1 MRNFLKERVS
11 LTFVSAVLSI
21 FTLIAFHWPFFGHV
35 VKNVEGDFNGALIT
49 VGLVVIMLALN
60 FFFYYLVLFLGRVV
74 GKFIL
79 AFLFL
84 GNAVCLYFINTYQVL
99 VTDKM
104 MGNVFN
110 TQYSEAS
117 GFFSWHALLYVLF
130 LGILPCIYIFACRI
144 DYGKTKRF
152 FARTGLSLGLAV
164 LIALVNIQNWPWID
178 RHATQLGSLL
188 MPWSYT
194 INSIRFYNAE
204 KKRNRKEIPL
214 PDAKIVTDS
223 KDVCVLIIGESAR
236 RENFSLYGYDR
247 QTNPLLE
254 KDSVTALVADA
265 AATYTT
271 AGVKAILDHKETGKL
286 YEILPNYL
294 FRNGV
299 DVVWRTANWGEPPV
313 HIEKYYKVK
322 DIKNMYPDADTGYD
336 GVLLTGLKEDI
347 LSSSKDKML
356 VILHTSTSHGPT
368 YNKKYPAEF
377 EVFTP
382 VCTTVEMAK
391 ADKQELMNA
400 YDNTIVYTDYLVHS
414 VIEILK
420 EIPQRRSCVMFVSDH
435 GESLGEGNLYMH
447 GVPMAVAPKEQVEI
461 PFIVWTSDKN
471 MKIDPDR
478 KVGQY
483 HVFHSVMTFMGI
495 DSPIYNSE
503 LDIFADNA
511 AE

>member
-1 MRNFLKERVS
+1 MADFLKNKIS
-11 LTFVSAVLSI
+11 LTVMSAVLSV
-21 FTLIAFHWPFFGHV
+21 FTLIAYHWPFFRLV
-35 VKNVEGDFNGALIT
+35 TDNVKADLNGVLIT
-49 VGLVVIMLALN
+49 VSLVVLMLALN
-60 FFFYYLVLFLGRVV
+60 FFFYTLVLYLGRIV
-74 GKFIL
+74 GKCLL
-79 AFLFL
+79 ALLFV

-117 GFFSWHALLYVLF
+117 GFFSGQALLYILF
-130 LGILPCIYIFACRI
+130 LGILPAVYLFMQKT
-144 DYGKTKRF
+144 DYGKPKRF
-152 FARTGLSLGLAV
+152 FAGAGLSLGLAL
-164 LIALVNIQNWPWID
+164 LIAFGNMTNWPWID
-178 RHATQLGSLL
+178 RHATKLGSLL

-194 INSIRFYNAE
+194 VNSIRFYNAE
-204 KKRNRKEIPL
+204 KKRNRKAIPL
-214 PDAKIVTDS
+214 PDARIATPG

-236 RENFSLYGYDR
+236 RENFSLYGYGKP
-247 QTNPLLE
+247 TNPLLE
-254 KDSVTALVADA
+254 KDSVTALMAEA

-271 AGVKAILDHKETGKL
+271 AGVKAILDHKPTKKL

-299 DVVWRTANWGEPPV
+299 DVTWRTTNWGEPPV
-313 HIEKYYKVK
+313 HIDKYYKAK
-322 DIKNMYPDADTGYD
+322 DLQKMNPEADGKYD
-336 GVLLTGLKEDI
+336 EILLAGLKEEI
-347 LSSSKDKML
+347 LSCTKDKML

-368 YNKKYPAEF
+368 YNKKYPAKF

-391 ADKQELMNA
+391 ANPKELMNA

-414 VIEILK
+414 VIEMLK
-420 EIPQRRSCVMFVSDH
+420 DVPQRRSCVLFVSDH

-447 GVPMAVAPKEQVEI
+447 GVPMAVAPKEQIEI

-471 MKIDPDR
+471 LKIRPDQ

-483 HVFHSVMTFMGI
+483 HVFHSVLSFLGI
-495 DSPIYNSE
+495 DSPVYDQE
-503 LDIFADNA
+503 KDIFAGNKN
-511 AE
+511 

>member
-1 MRNFLKERVS
+1 MRNFVKERVS
-11 LTFVSAVLSI
+11 LARAAGELSV
-21 FTLIAFHWPFFGHV
+21 FTLIAYHWPFFSHV
-35 VKNVEGDFNGALIT
+35 VENIKADFNGVLIT
-49 VGLVVIMLALN
+49 VGLVFIMLGLN
-60 FFFYYLVLFLGRVV
+60 YFFYYLVLFLGRVV
-74 GKFIL
+74 GKGIL
-79 AFLFL
+79 GFLFL
-84 GNAVCLYFINTYQVL
+84 GNALCLYFINTYQVL

-117 GFFSWHALLYVLF
+117 GFFSWLSILYILL
-130 LGILPCIYIFACRI
+130 LGVLPCIYLFKRKI
-144 DYGKTKRF
+144 DYGKPKRF
-152 FARTGLSLGLAV
+152 FAHIGSSLGIV
-164 LIALVNIQNWPWID
+164 LVIALVNIQNWPWID

-194 INSIRFYNAE
+194 VNSIRFYNAE
-204 KKRNRKEIPL
+204 KKRNRKAIPL
-214 PDAKIVTDS
+214 PDAKIATAS

-236 RENFSLYGYDR
+236 RENFSLYGYGR
-247 QTNPLLE
+247 PTNPFLE
-254 KDSVTALVADA
+254 KDSVTALVANS

-271 AGVKAILDHKETGKL
+271 AGVKAILDYQKTNKL

-313 HIEKYYKVK
+313 HIDKYYKAK
-322 DIKNMYPDADTGYD
+322 DIKKKYPEADEKYD
-336 GVLLTGLKEDI
+336 GILLAGLKEDI
-347 LSSSKDKML
+347 LSCTKDKMF
-356 VILHTSTSHGPT
+356 VVLHTSTSHGPT

-391 ADKQELMNA
+391 ADKQELTNA

-414 VIEILK
+414 VIEILR
-420 EIPQRRSCVMFVSDH
+420 EIPERRGCVMFVSDH

-461 PFIVWTSDKN
+461 PFIVWTSDSN
-471 MKIDPDR
+471 MKVDASR
-478 KVGQY
+478 EVGQY
-483 HVFHSVMTFMGI
+483 HVFHSVLSFLGI
-495 DSPIYNSE
+495 ESPIYDGE
-503 LDIFADNA
+503 MDIFAGNKN
-511 AE
+511 

>member
-1 MRNFLKERVS
+1 MADLLKNKIS
-11 LTFVSAVLSI
+11 LTVMSAVLSV
-21 FTLIAFHWPFFGHV
+21 FTLIAYHWPFFRLV
-35 VKNVEGDFNGALIT
+35 TDNVKGDLNGVLIT
-49 VGLVVIMLALN
+49 VSLVVLMLALN
-60 FFFYYLVLFLGRVV
+60 FFFYTLVLYLGRIV
-74 GKFIL
+74 GKCLL
-79 AFLFL
+79 ALLFV

-117 GFFSWHALLYVLF
+117 GFFSGQALLYILF
-130 LGILPCIYIFACRI
+130 LGILPAVYLFMQKT
-144 DYGKTKRF
+144 DYGKPKRF
-152 FARTGLSLGLAV
+152 FAGAGLSLGLAL
-164 LIALVNIQNWPWID
+164 LIAFGNMTNWPWID
-178 RHATQLGSLL
+178 RHATKLGSLL

-194 INSIRFYNAE
+194 VNSIRFYNAE
-204 KKRNRKEIPL
+204 KKRNRKAIPL
-214 PDAKIVTDS
+214 PDARIATPG

-236 RENFSLYGYDR
+236 RENFSLYGYGKP
-247 QTNPLLE
+247 TNPLLE
-254 KDSVTALVADA
+254 KDSVTALMAEA

-271 AGVKAILDHKETGKL
+271 AGVKAILDHKPTKKL

-299 DVVWRTANWGEPPV
+299 DVTWRTTNWGEPPV
-313 HIEKYYKVK
+313 HIDKYYKAK
-322 DIKNMYPDADTGYD
+322 DLQKMNPEADGKYD
-336 GVLLTGLKEDI
+336 EILLAGLKEEI
-347 LSSSKDKML
+347 LSCTKDKML

-368 YNKKYPAEF
+368 YNKKYPAKF

-391 ADKQELMNA
+391 ANPKELMNA

-414 VIEILK
+414 VIEMLK
-420 EIPQRRSCVMFVSDH
+420 DVPQRRSCVLFVSDH

-447 GVPMAVAPKEQVEI
+447 GVPMAVAPKEQIEI

-471 MKIDPDR
+471 LKIRPDQ

-483 HVFHSVMTFMGI
+483 HVFHSVLSFLGI
-495 DSPIYNSE
+495 DSPVYDQE
-503 LDIFADNA
+503 KDIFAGNKN
-511 AE
+511 

>member
-1 MRNFLKERVS
+1 MADFLKNKIS
-11 LTFVSAVLSI
+11 LTVMSAVLSV
-21 FTLIAFHWPFFGHV
+21 FTLIAYHWPFFRLV
-35 VKNVEGDFNGALIT
+35 TDNVKGDLNGVLIT
-49 VGLVVIMLALN
+49 VSLVVLMLALN
-60 FFFYYLVLFLGRVV
+60 FFFYTLVLYLGRIV
-74 GKFIL
+74 GKCLL
-79 AFLFL
+79 ALLFV

-117 GFFSWHALLYVLF
+117 GFFSGQALLYILF
-130 LGILPCIYIFACRI
+130 LGILPAVYLFMQKT
-144 DYGKTKRF
+144 DYGKPKRF
-152 FARTGLSLGLAV
+152 FAGSGLSLGLAL
-164 LIALVNIQNWPWID
+164 LIAFGNMTNWPWID
-178 RHATQLGSLL
+178 RHATKLGSLL

-194 INSIRFYNAE
+194 VNSIRFYNAE
-204 KKRNRKEIPL
+204 KKRNRKAIPL
-214 PDAKIVTDS
+214 PDARIATPG

-236 RENFSLYGYDR
+236 RENFSLYGYGKP
-247 QTNPLLE
+247 TNPLLE
-254 KDSVTALVADA
+254 KDSVTALMAEA

-271 AGVKAILDHKETGKL
+271 AGVKAILDHKPTKKL

-299 DVVWRTANWGEPPV
+299 DVTWRTTNWGEPPV
-313 HIEKYYKVK
+313 HIDKYYKAK
-322 DIKNMYPDADTGYD
+322 DLQKMNPEADGKYD
-336 GVLLTGLKEDI
+336 EILLAGLKEEI
-347 LSSSKDKML
+347 LSCTKDKML

-368 YNKKYPAEF
+368 YNKKYPAKF

-391 ADKQELMNA
+391 ANPKELMNA

-414 VIEILK
+414 VIEMLK
-420 EIPQRRSCVMFVSDH
+420 DVPQRRSCVLFVSDH

-447 GVPMAVAPKEQVEI
+447 GVPMAVAPKEQIEI

-471 MKIDPDR
+471 LKIRPDQ

-483 HVFHSVMTFMGI
+483 HVFHSVLSFLGI
-495 DSPIYNSE
+495 DSPVYDQE
-503 LDIFADNA
+503 KDIFAGNKN
-511 AE
+511 

>member
-1 MRNFLKERVS
+1 MADFLKNKIS
-11 LTFVSAVLSI
+11 LTVMSAVLSV
-21 FTLIAFHWPFFGHV
+21 FTLIAYHWPFFRLV
-35 VKNVEGDFNGALIT
+35 TDNVKGDLNGVLIT
-49 VGLVVIMLALN
+49 VSLVVLMLALN
-60 FFFYYLVLFLGRVV
+60 FFFYTLVLYLGRIV
-74 GKFIL
+74 GKCLL
-79 AFLFL
+79 ALLFV

-117 GFFSWHALLYVLF
+117 GFFSGQALLYILF
-130 LGILPCIYIFACRI
+130 LGILPAVYLFMQKT
-144 DYGKTKRF
+144 DYGKPKRF
-152 FARTGLSLGLAV
+152 FAGAGLSLGLAL
-164 LIALVNIQNWPWID
+164 LIAFGNMTNWPWID
-178 RHATQLGSLL
+178 RHATKLGSLL

-194 INSIRFYNAE
+194 VNSIRFYNAE
-204 KKRNRKEIPL
+204 KKRNRKAIPL
-214 PDAKIVTDS
+214 PDARIATPG

-236 RENFSLYGYDR
+236 RENFSLYGYGKP
-247 QTNPLLE
+247 TNPLLE
-254 KDSVTALVADA
+254 KDSVAALMAEA

-271 AGVKAILDHKETGKL
+271 AGVKAILDHKPTKKL

-299 DVVWRTANWGEPPV
+299 DVTWRTTNWGEPPV
-313 HIEKYYKVK
+313 HIDKYYKAK
-322 DIKNMYPDADTGYD
+322 DLQKMNPEADGKYD
-336 GVLLTGLKEDI
+336 EILLAGLKEEI
-347 LSSSKDKML
+347 LSCTKDKML

-368 YNKKYPAEF
+368 YNKKYPAKF

-391 ADKQELMNA
+391 ANPKELMNA

-414 VIEILK
+414 VIEMLK
-420 EIPQRRSCVMFVSDH
+420 DVPQRRSCVLFVSDH

-447 GVPMAVAPKEQVEI
+447 GVPMAVAPKEQIEI

-471 MKIDPDR
+471 LKIRPDQ

-483 HVFHSVMTFMGI
+483 HVFHSVLSFLGI
-495 DSPIYNSE
+495 DSPVYDQE
-503 LDIFADNA
+503 KDIFAGNKN
-511 AE
+511 

>member
-1 MRNFLKERVS
+1 MADFLKNKIS
-11 LTFVSAVLSI
+11 LTVMSAVLSV
-21 FTLIAFHWPFFGHV
+21 FTLIAYHWPFFRLV
-35 VKNVEGDFNGALIT
+35 TDNVKGDLNGVLIT
-49 VGLVVIMLALN
+49 VSLVVLMLALN
-60 FFFYYLVLFLGRVV
+60 FFFYTLVLYLGRIV
-74 GKFIL
+74 GKCLL
-79 AFLFL
+79 ALLFV

-117 GFFSWHALLYVLF
+117 GFFSGQALLYILF
-130 LGILPCIYIFACRI
+130 LGILPAVYLFMQKT
-144 DYGKTKRF
+144 DYGKPKRF
-152 FARTGLSLGLAV
+152 FAGAGLSLGLAL
-164 LIALVNIQNWPWID
+164 LIAFGNMTNWPWID
-178 RHATQLGSLL
+178 RHATKLGSLL

-194 INSIRFYNAE
+194 VNSIRFYNAE
-204 KKRNRKEIPL
+204 KKRNRKAIPL
-214 PDAKIVTDS
+214 PDARIATPG

-236 RENFSLYGYDR
+236 RENFSLYGYGKP
-247 QTNPLLE
+247 TNPLLE
-254 KDSVTALVADA
+254 KDSVTALMAEA

-271 AGVKAILDHKETGKL
+271 AGVKAILDHKPTKKL

-299 DVVWRTANWGEPPV
+299 DVTWRTTNWGEPPV
-313 HIEKYYKVK
+313 HIDKYYKAK
-322 DIKNMYPDADTGYD
+322 DLQKMNPEADGKYD
-336 GVLLTGLKEDI
+336 EILLAGLKEEI
-347 LSSSKDKML
+347 LSCTKDKML

-368 YNKKYPAEF
+368 YNKKYPAKF

-391 ADKQELMNA
+391 ANPKELMNA

-414 VIEILK
+414 VIEMLK
-420 EIPQRRSCVMFVSDH
+420 DVPQRRSCVLFVSDH

-447 GVPMAVAPKEQVEI
+447 GVPMAVAPKEQIEI

-471 MKIDPDR
+471 LKIRPDQ

-483 HVFHSVMTFMGI
+483 HVFHSVLSFLGI
-495 DSPIYNSE
+495 DSPVYDQE
-503 LDIFADNA
+503 KDIFAGNKN
-511 AE
+511 